1 MKRFFAEH
9 ISDKEKI
16 ALLTGKELH
25 HLKDVLRLKKGDKVI
40 IFDGK
45 GREFIGSLKTVN
57 SNGAHIAIEKQLDV
71 SRESRFR
78 IILAQ
83 GLARTEKMDIIIQ
96 KATELGVSEII
107 PFTVSRVVSRLNSE
121 QAAKKIQRWQRIA
134 IEAAKQCRRDV
145 VPQIEEMA
153 TLAEVLSKYSHSM
166 ERYIKIIPWEREN
179 RNNLKD
185 ILKPEGFSG
194 CIVLIGPEGGFEELE
209 VALAEKAGFLPVTFG
224 PRILRTETAAI
235 SIVAIIQYELGDM
248 GK

>member
-9 ISDKEKI
+9 INDKEKI

-40 IFDGK
+40 VFDGK
-45 GREFIGSLKTVN
+45 GREFIGSLKTVTMDEVCV
-57 SNGAHIAIEKQLDV
+57 AIEKQLDI

-83 GLARTEKMDIIIQ
+83 GLARAEKMDIIIQ

-107 PFTVSRVVSRLNSE
+107 PFTASRVVSRLNSE

-145 VPQIEEMA
+145 IPRIEEIA
-153 TLAEVLSKYSHSM
+153 KLSEVLNKYSHSI
-166 ERYIKIIPWEREN
+166 EGYIKIIPWEGEN
-179 RNNLKD
+179 RNHLKD
-185 ILKPEGFSG
+185 ILKPEGVSG
-194 CIVLIGPEGGFEELE
+194 CIILIGPEGGFEEQE
-209 VALAEKAGFLPVTFG
+209 VALAEKAGFLPVMLG

-235 SIVAIIQYELGDM
+235 SIAAIIQYALGDM

>member
-9 ISDKEKI
+9 INDKEKI

-40 IFDGK
+40 VFDGK
-45 GREFIGSLKTVN
+45 GREFIGSLKTV
-57 SNGAHIAIEKQLDV
+57 SRDEACVVIEKQLDI

-83 GLARTEKMDIIIQ
+83 GLARAEKMDIIIQ

-107 PFTVSRVVSRLNSE
+107 PFTASRVVSRLNSE

-145 VPQIEEMA
+145 IPRIEEIA
-153 TLAEVLSKYSHSM
+153 KLSEVLNKYSHSI
-166 ERYIKIIPWEREN
+166 EGYIKIIPWEGEN
-179 RNNLKD
+179 RNHLKD
-185 ILKPEGFSG
+185 ILKPEGISG
-194 CIVLIGPEGGFEELE
+194 CIILIGPEGGFEEQE
-209 VALAEKAGFLPVTFG
+209 VALAEKAGFLPVMLG

-235 SIVAIIQYELGDM
+235 SIAAIIQYALGDM

>member
-9 ISDKEKI
+9 INDEEKT

-40 IFDGK
+40 VFDGK
-45 GREFIGSLKTVN
+45 GREFLGSLKTITK
-57 SNGAHIAIEKQLDV
+57 NGGCIAIEKQLDV
-71 SRESRFR
+71 SGESRFR

-83 GLARTEKMDIIIQ
+83 GIARAEKMDIIIQ
-96 KATELGVSEII
+96 KATELGVTEII
-107 PFTVSRVVSRLNSE
+107 PFTASRVVPRLDSE

-145 VPQIEEMA
+145 IPKIEDMA
-153 TLAEVLSKYSHSM
+153 TLAEVLNKYSHSI
-166 ERYIKIIPWEREN
+166 EGYIKIIPWEGEN

-185 ILKPEGFSG
+185 ILKPEGVSG
-194 CIVLIGPEGGFEELE
+194 CIVLIGPEGGFEEQE
-209 VALAEKAGFLPVTFG
+209 VALAEKAGFLPVMLG

-235 SIVAIIQYELGDM
+235 SIAAIIQYALGDM

>member
-9 ISDKEKI
+9 INDKEKI

-25 HLKDVLRLKKGDKVI
+25 HLKDVLRLKKGIQVI
-40 IFDGK
+40 VFDGK
-45 GREFIGSLKTVN
+45 GREFIGSLKTV
-57 SNGAHIAIEKQLDV
+57 SRDEACVVIEKQLDI

-83 GLARTEKMDIIIQ
+83 GLARAEKMDIIIQ

-107 PFTVSRVVSRLNSE
+107 PFTASRVVSRLNSE

-145 VPQIEEMA
+145 IPQIEEMA
-153 TLAEVLSKYSHSM
+153 ALAEVLSKYSHSM
-166 ERYIKIIPWEREN
+166 EKYIKIIPWEGEN

-194 CIVLIGPEGGFEELE
+194 CIVLIGPEGGFEERE
-209 VALAEKAGFLPVTFG
+209 AALAEKAGFLPVMLG

-235 SIVAIIQYELGDM
+235 SIAAIIQYELGDM

>member
-9 ISDKEKI
+9 INDKEKT

-40 IFDGK
+40 VFDGK
-45 GREFIGSLKTVN
+45 GREFIGSLKTV
-57 SNGAHIAIEKQLDV
+57 SRDEVCVVIEKQLDI

-83 GLARTEKMDIIIQ
+83 GLARAEKMDIIIQ

-107 PFTVSRVVSRLNSE
+107 PFTASRVVSRLNSE

-145 VPQIEEMA
+145 IPQIEEMA
-153 TLAEVLSKYSHSM
+153 ALAEVLSKYSHSM
-166 ERYIKIIPWEREN
+166 EKYIKIIPWEGEN

-194 CIVLIGPEGGFEELE
+194 CIVLIGPEGGFEERE
-209 VALAEKAGFLPVTFG
+209 AALAEKAGFLPVMLG

-235 SIVAIIQYELGDM
+235 SIAAIIQYELGDM